1 MQETVRKR
9 NNAIIRF
16 NLIGVAMNLVL
27 SIAKLIFGIAG
38 HSHALILDSVNGL
51 SDLFSS
57 VLSIISSTLGNRR
70 ASKQHPLGYGRLEY
84 VFSLV
89 ITMVIMVICVRSLAD
104 SIDSILHPH
113 EAPTYNTF
121 VIILTCVSMVLKMGY
136 GFAMRKKG
144 GELQSVAMRMAGIES
159 IGDSMISAAI
169 LIAIAVLRLTGKDIE
184 HYLCIGISLLLLY
197 NGIGMIRECMTKLL
211 GTRTDPE
218 LRKRIVHLLTN
229 EDQVLN
235 VSNLVIHNYGEGI
248 QIGSADIEVD
258 ETLTA
263 HEISLLTDRLIREA
277 EEQNV
282 LLTSI
287 GVRASNLKD
296 PEAEAIWDRVIEV
309 LRTFPEVQRAHSPYV
324 DFEAKKIS
332 FSLVMD
338 YGDRTREQDQVR
350 IRKALCDAF
359 PDMEIDI
366 HFMIG
371 F

>member
-9 NNAIIRF
+9 NNAIIRY
-16 NLIGVAMNLVL
+16 NLIGVVMNLIL
-27 SIAKLIFGIAG
+27 SAAKLVFGIAG

-57 VLSIISSTLGNRR
+57 VLSIISSALGNRR

-84 VFSLV
+84 IFSLV
-89 ITMVIMVICVRSLAD
+89 ITMIIMVICVRSLVD
-104 SIDSILHPH
+104 SVGSILHPH
-113 EAPTYNTF
+113 DAPTYSTF
-121 VIILTCVSMVLKMGY
+121 VMILTCVSMVMKMGY
-136 GFAMRKKG
+136 GLLLRKKG
-144 GELQSVAMRMAGIES
+144 RELQSAAMRMAGIES
-159 IGDSMISAAI
+159 VGDSLISAAI
-169 LIAIAVLRLTGKDIE
+169 LIAIAVLHFTGKDIE

-229 EDQVLN
+229 ADEVLN
-235 VSNLVIHNYGEGI
+235 VSNLVLHNYGEGI

-263 HEISLLTDRLIREA
+263 REISFLTERLIREA

-282 LLTSI
+282 ILTSI
-287 GVRASNLKD
+287 GVRASNLND
-296 PEAEAIWDRVIEV
+296 PEAEKIWDRIIDL

-324 DFEAKKIS
+324 DFEAKRIA

-338 YGDRTREQDQVR
+338 YGDRTRELDQIR

-366 HFMIG
+366 HFMIDY
-371 F
+371 